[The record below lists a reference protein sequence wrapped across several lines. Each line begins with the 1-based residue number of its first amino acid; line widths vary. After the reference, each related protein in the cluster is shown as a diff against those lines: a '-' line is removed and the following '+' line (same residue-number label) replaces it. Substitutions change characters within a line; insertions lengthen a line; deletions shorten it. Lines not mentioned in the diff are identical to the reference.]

1 MNGCCN
7 DCGITFGKTECL
19 QEHYE
24 ATSMPVFT
32 IFAPAAA
39 AKRGDKGDRNHFR
52 QQNGTLAQLVQS
64 IALTGQG
71 SLVRVQYVRSE
82 EHTSE
87 LQSLMRISYAV
98 FCLKKKNKNIPY
110 KYNIL

>member
-19 QEHYE
+19 HENYE

-71 SLVRVQYVRSE
+71 SLVRVQYVPHKFSTWPLYPTCTQSE
-82 EHTSE
+82 TDRKST
-87 LQSLMRISYAV
+87 R
-98 FCLKKKNKNIPY
+98 
-110 KYNIL
+110 

>member
-1 MNGCCN
+1 MRISDWSSDVCSSDLGCCN

-19 QEHYE
+19 HENYE
-24 ATSMPVFT
+24 ATSIPVFT

-71 SLVRVQYVRSE
+71 SLVRVQYVPHKFS
-82 EHTSE
+82 TWQ
-87 LQSLMRISYAV
+87 LY
-98 FCLKKKNKNIPY
+98 PT
-110 KYNIL
+110 